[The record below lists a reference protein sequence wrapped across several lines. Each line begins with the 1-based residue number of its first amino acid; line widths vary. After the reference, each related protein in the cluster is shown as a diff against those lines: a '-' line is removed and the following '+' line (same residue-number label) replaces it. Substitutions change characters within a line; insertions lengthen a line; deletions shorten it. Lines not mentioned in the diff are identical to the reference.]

1 MLRTD
6 QGVDKGPKQL
16 SELEF
21 NQKSLRCGRVLF
33 GDQTQHMWRWTGFH
47 FGKKKFQ
54 KMFYDQNLKIDHGR
68 EIVID

>member
-21 NQKSLRCGRVLF
+21 NKNSLRCGRVLF
-33 GDQTQHMWRWTGFH
+33 GDAAQHMWRWTGFH
-47 FGKKKFQ
+47 FGKKLIKLF
-54 KMFYDQNLKIDHGR
+54 L
-68 EIVID
+68 

>member
-21 NQKSLRCGRVLF
+21 NKNSLRCGRVLF
-33 GDQTQHMWRWTGFH
+33 GEQTQHMWRWTGFH
-47 FGKKKFQ
+47 FGKKKANL
-54 KMFYDQNLKIDHGR
+54 FYFN
-68 EIVID
+68 